1 MSKLILGPTPAFENG
16 NQLPTPAAL
25 EYVAGNLRRPSQYSL
40 PESPTAAVEESQGDS
55 EIQFNDEAVPEEV
68 NADAPAAGLAPL
80 V

>member
-1 MSKLILGPTPAFENG
+1 M
-16 NQLPTPAAL
+16 
-25 EYVAGNLRRPSQYSL
+25 AGNLRRPSQYSL